1 MASMVS
7 FVMLPEGEKIDT
19 RVLQE
24 KMKAIQ
30 KEREEKLAHILKDRL
45 NRYIKGDKGLYNKIN
60 LRFNGSTV
68 QLMESICFRQVAKE
82 IILFCLSEFAM
93 EGKLILLLSN
103 C

>member
-1 MASMVS
+1 MDSMVS
-7 FVMLPEGEKIDT
+7 FMMFPKGEQIDT
-19 RVLQE
+19 MVLQE

-30 KEREEKLAHILKDRL
+30 KEQEEKLAQILKHHL
-45 NRYIKGDKGLYNKIN
+45 NWYINGDKGLYNKIN